1 MAMLEIRGVSKS
13 YGKTPV
19 LRGIDLS
26 VEPGELMFLL
36 GPSGCGK
43 STLLRIV
50 AGLIRQDAGS
60 IVLGGRDVSALPP
73 ESRNTPMVFQ
83 NYALWPHLNVAENIE
98 FGLKIRKLP
107 REEIRKTVGEMLE
120 VVGMAEF
127 AKRKVNELSGG
138 QQQRVALARALAL
151 KGDIILLDEPLSNL
165 DARLRDLMRTE
176 IRRICKERR
185 LTALYVTH
193 DRREALSVGDRI
205 AVMKDG
211 VILQLDAPRTLYT
224 RPANKFTASF
234 LGDADFPDAKCLR
247 IEDGLEIFS
256 TQMGEL
262 RVRLEGQPVQPAPG
276 DNCTLMIR
284 PEAVRADVDPASVNA
299 FPCIV
304 RDSVFL
310 GETTGLTLDASG
322 FTLHADEPAAP
333 ERRSGDEIVCSVPP
347 DAIAILPPDL
357 HDVNVEQTSR

>member
-13 YGKTPV
+13 YGGTPV
-19 LRGIDLS
+19 LRCVDLS
-26 VEPGELMFLL
+26 VETGELMFLL

-50 AGLIRQDAGS
+50 AGLVRQDAGS
-60 IVLGGRDVSALPP
+60 IVLDGRDVSALPP

-98 FGLKIRKLP
+98 FGLKIKKIP
-107 REEIRKTVGEMLE
+107 RDEIRKTVDEMLA
-120 VVGMAEF
+120 VVGMSDF

-151 KGDIILLDEPLSNL
+151 NGSILLLDEPLSNL

-211 VILQLDAPRTLYT
+211 AILQLDAPRTLYT
-224 RPANKFTASF
+224 RPATKFTASF
-234 LGDADFPDAKCLR
+234 LGDADFLNAKCLR
-247 IEDGLEIFS
+247 KENGFGIFG
-256 TQMGEL
+256 TQVGEL
-262 RVRLEGQPVQPAPG
+262 RVRLDSQPVQPVPG
-276 DNCTLMIR
+276 IVCTLMIR
-284 PEAVRADVDPASVNA
+284 PEAVRPGNDAASVNA
-299 FPCIV
+299 IPCTV

-310 GETTGLTLDASG
+310 GETTEFTLDAFG
-322 FTLHADEPAAP
+322 FTLHASESAAP
-333 ERRSGDEIVCSVPP
+333 ERHSGDQIICSVPP
-347 DAIAILPPDL
+347 EAIAVLPPE
-357 HDVNVEQTSR
+357 NEQ

>member
-1 MAMLEIRGVSKS
+1 MSMLEIRGVAKA

-26 VEPGELMFLL
+26 VERGELVFLL

-50 AGLIRQDAGS
+50 AGLLRQDAGS
-60 IVLGGRDVSALPP
+60 VVLDGRDISALPP

-83 NYALWPHLNVAENIE
+83 NYALWPHLDVAENIA

-107 REEIRKTVGEMLE
+107 RETIRKTVEEMLA
-120 VVGMAEF
+120 VVGMTEF

-151 KGDIILLDEPLSNL
+151 KGSILLLDEPLSNL

-176 IRRICKERR
+176 IRRICKERG

-211 VILQLDAPRTLYT
+211 AILQIDAPRLLYT
-224 RPANKFTASF
+224 RPASKFTASF
-234 LGDADFPDAKCLR
+234 LGDADFLEAKCLR
-247 IEDGLEIFS
+247 TENGLAFFE
-256 TQMGEL
+256 TPAGEL
-262 RVRLEGQPVQPAPG
+262 GVHLDGQPVQPASG
-276 DNCTLMIR
+276 DICTLMIR
-284 PEAVRADVDPASVNA
+284 PEAVRTDVASTAVNA
-299 FPCIV
+299 VSCTV
-304 RDSVFL
+304 RDSIFL
-310 GETTGLTLDASG
+310 GETTGLTLDVSG
-322 FTLHADEPAAP
+322 LTLHASESAAP
-333 ERRSGDEIVCSVPP
+333 ERRPGDRIVCAVPP
-347 DAIAILPPDL
+347 ESIAILPPE
-357 HDVNVEQTSR
+357 NAR

>member
-1 MAMLEIRGVSKS
+1 MAMLEIRGVSKA
-13 YGKTPV
+13 YGRTPV
-19 LRGIDLS
+19 LRGVDLS

-43 STLLRIV
+43 STLLRII
-50 AGLIRQDAGS
+50 AGLIRQDAGTV
-60 IVLGGRDVSALPP
+60 VLGGRDVSALPP
-73 ESRNTPMVFQ
+73 EARNTPMVFQ

-98 FGLKIRKLP
+98 FSLKIKKLP
-107 REEIRKTVGEMLE
+107 RTEIRKTVDEMLE

-151 KGDIILLDEPLSNL
+151 KGDILLLDEPLSNL

-211 VILQLDAPRTLYT
+211 VILQLDSPRMLYT

-234 LGDADFPDAKCLR
+234 LGDADFPEAKCLR
-247 IEDGLEIFS
+247 VENGFAVFS
-256 TQMGEL
+256 TPMGEL
-262 RVRLEGQPVQPAPG
+262 RVRLEGQPVQPAP
-276 DNCTLMIR
+276 DAVCTLMIR
-284 PEAVRADVDPASVNA
+284 PEAVRTDADLASVNA
-299 FPCIV
+299 FPCVV

-322 FTLHADEPAAP
+322 FTLHASESAAP
-333 ERRSGDEIVCSVPP
+333 ERRPGDKITCSVPP
-347 DAIAILPPDL
+347 DAIAILPPD
-357 HDVNVEQTSR
+357 NAR

>member
-1 MAMLEIRGVSKS
+1 MAMLEIKGVSKA
-13 YGKTPV
+13 YGGTPV

-26 VEPGELMFLL
+26 VEEGELMFLL

-50 AGLIRQDAGS
+50 AGLIRQDSGS
-60 IVLGGRDVSALPP
+60 IVLDGRDISALPP

-83 NYALWPHLNVAENIE
+83 NYALWPHLNVTENIE
-98 FGLKIRKLP
+98 FGLKIKKIP
-107 REEIRKTVGEMLE
+107 RNEIRKTVDEMLA
-120 VVGMAEF
+120 VVGMSEY

-151 KGDIILLDEPLSNL
+151 NGSILLLDEPLSNL
-165 DARLRDLMRTE
+165 DARLRDLMRAE

-211 VILQLDAPRTLYT
+211 VILQLDAPRALYT
-224 RPANKFTASF
+224 RPSTKFTAAF
-234 LGDADFPDAKCLR
+234 LGDADFLEGKCLR
-247 IEDGLEIFS
+247 IENGLAVFE
-256 TQMGEL
+256 TTVGEL
-262 RVRLEGQPVQPAPG
+262 SVLLDSQPVQPAPG
-276 DNCTLMIR
+276 DTCTLMIR
-284 PEAVRADVDPASVNA
+284 PEAVRPGVDASSVNA
-299 FPCIV
+299 VSCTIL
-304 RDSVFL
+304 DSVFL
-310 GETTGLTLDASG
+310 GETTGITLDVNG

-333 ERRSGDEIVCSVPP
+333 ERRAGDRITCAIPP
-347 DAIAILPPDL
+347 EAVAILPPE
-357 HDVNVEQTSR
+357 NAR

>member
-1 MAMLEIRGVSKS
+1 MATLEIRGVSKA
-13 YGKTPV
+13 YGRTPV

-26 VEPGELMFLL
+26 IEAGELMFLL

-50 AGLIRQDAGS
+50 AGLIRQDTGS
-60 IVLGGRDVSALPP
+60 VVLGGRDVSALPP

-107 REEIRKTVGEMLE
+107 QAEIRKTVDEMLG
-120 VVGMAEF
+120 VVGMSEF

-138 QQQRVALARALAL
+138 QQQRIALARALAL
-151 KGDIILLDEPLSNL
+151 KGDILLLDEPLSNL
-165 DARLRDLMRTE
+165 DARLRDLMRLE
-176 IRRICKERR
+176 IRRICKERG

-211 VILQLDAPRTLYT
+211 VIYQLDAPRTLYC
-224 RPANKFTASF
+224 RPTNKFTAAF
-234 LGDADFPDAKCLR
+234 LGDADFMEAKCLR
-247 IEDGLEIFS
+247 TENGNGFAVFDTPL
-256 TQMGEL
+256 GEL
-262 RVRLEGQPVQPAPG
+262 RVHLDGQPVQPAP
-276 DNCTLMIR
+276 DAVCTLMVR
-284 PEAVRADVDPASVNA
+284 PEAVRVDPGDGAVNA

-322 FTLHADEPAAP
+322 FTLHASESAAP
-333 ERRSGDEIVCSVPP
+333 ERRIGDTVTCAVPP
-347 DAIAILPPDL
+347 EAVAILPPEKD
-357 HDVNVEQTSR
+357 R

>member
-1 MAMLEIRGVSKS
+1 MLEIRGVSKA
-13 YGKTPV
+13 YGGTPV
-19 LRGIDLS
+19 LRGIDLA

-60 IVLGGRDVSALPP
+60 IVLGGRDVSALSP

-98 FGLKIRKLP
+98 FGLKIKKLS
-107 REEIRKTVGEMLE
+107 RAEIRETVGEMLA
-120 VVGMAEF
+120 VVGMSEF

-138 QQQRVALARALAL
+138 QQQRIALARALAL
-151 KGDIILLDEPLSNL
+151 KGDILLLDEPLSNL

-211 VILQLDAPRTLYT
+211 VILQLDPPRALYT
-224 RPANKFTASF
+224 RPANRFTASF
-234 LGDADFPDAKCLR
+234 LGDADFPEAKCLR
-247 IEDGLEIFS
+247 IEDGLAVFS
-256 TQMGEL
+256 APMGKL
-262 RVRLEGQPVQPAPG
+262 RVHLDGQPVQPEPG
-276 DNCTLMIR
+276 AVCTLMIR
-284 PEAVRADVDPASVNA
+284 PEVVRPGADPASVNA
-299 FPCIV
+299 FPCTV
-304 RDSVFL
+304 LDSVFL

-322 FTLHADEPAAP
+322 FTLHASESAAP
-333 ERRSGDEIVCSVPP
+333 ERRPGDTVTCAVPP
-347 DAIAILPPDL
+347 EAIALLPPEDA
-357 HDVNVEQTSR
+357 R

>member
-1 MAMLEIRGVSKS
+1 MAALEIRGISKS
-13 YGKTPV
+13 YGRTPV

-26 VEPGELMFLL
+26 VEAGELMFLL

-50 AGLIRQDAGS
+50 AGLIRQDAGTV
-60 IVLGGRDVSALPP
+60 ILGGRDVSALPP

-98 FGLKIRKLP
+98 FGLRIRKLP
-107 REEIRKTVGEMLE
+107 QAEIRKTVGEMLE
-120 VVGMAEF
+120 VVGMSEF

-151 KGDIILLDEPLSNL
+151 KGDILLLDEPLSNL
-165 DARLRDLMRTE
+165 DARLRDLMRLE
-176 IRRICKERR
+176 IRRICKERG

-211 VILQLDAPRTLYT
+211 VVFQLDAPRTLYC
-224 RPANKFTASF
+224 RPANRFTASF
-234 LGDADFPDAKCLR
+234 LGDADFMEAKCLR
-247 IEDGLEIFS
+247 IESENGYAVFDTPL
-256 TQMGEL
+256 GEL
-262 RVRLEGQPVQPAPG
+262 RVHLDGQPLQPAP
-276 DNCTLMIR
+276 DAVCTLMVR
-284 PEAVRADVDPASVNA
+284 PEAVRVNPGDSATNA

-322 FTLHADEPAAP
+322 FTLHASESAAP
-333 ERRSGDEIVCSVPP
+333 ERRIGDTVTCAVPP
-347 DAIAILPPDL
+347 ESVAILPPE
-357 HDVNVEQTSR
+357 NAR

>member
-1 MAMLEIRGVSKS
+1 MAMLEIRGVSKA
-13 YGKTPV
+13 YGGTPV
-19 LRGIDLS
+19 LRGVDLS

-60 IVLGGRDVSALPP
+60 VVLGGRDVSALPP

-98 FGLKIRKLP
+98 FGLRIKKLP
-107 REEIRKTVGEMLE
+107 REEIRKTVDEMLE
-120 VVGMAEF
+120 VVGMTEF

-151 KGDIILLDEPLSNL
+151 KGDILLLDEPLSNL

-176 IRRICKERR
+176 IRRICKERN

-224 RPANKFTASF
+224 RPANKFTAAF
-234 LGDADFPDAKCLR
+234 LGDADFPEAKCLR
-247 IEDGLEIFS
+247 VEDGFAVFS
-256 TQMGEL
+256 TPMGEL
-262 RVRLEGQPVQPAPG
+262 RVRLEGQPVQPAP
-276 DNCTLMIR
+276 DTVCTLMIR
-284 PEAVRADVDPASVNA
+284 PEAVRTDVDPASPNA
-299 FPCIV
+299 FPCVV

-310 GETTGLTLDASG
+310 GETTGLTLDTSG
-322 FTLHADEPAAP
+322 FTLHASESAAP
-333 ERRSGDEIVCSVPP
+333 ERRPGDRLVCAVPP
-347 DAIAILPPDL
+347 DAIAILPPD
-357 HDVNVEQTSR
+357 NAR

>member
-1 MAMLEIRGVSKS
+1 MAMLEIHGVSKS

-26 VEPGELMFLL
+26 VEAGELMFLL

-60 IVLGGRDVSALPP
+60 VVLAGRDVSALPP

-98 FGLKIRKLP
+98 FGLKIKKLP

-120 VVGMAEF
+120 VVGMSEF

-224 RPANKFTASF
+224 RPANKFTAAF
-234 LGDADFPDAKCLR
+234 LGDADFPEAKCLR
-247 IEDGLEIFS
+247 IENGLAVFES
-256 TQMGEL
+256 PVGEL
-262 RVRLEGQPVQPAPG
+262 CVRLEGQPVQPAP
-276 DNCTLMIR
+276 DTVCTLMIR
-284 PEAVRADVDPASVNA
+284 PEAVRTDADPASVNA
-299 FPCIV
+299 FPCVV

-322 FTLHADEPAAP
+322 FTLHASESAAP
-333 ERRSGDEIVCSVPP
+333 ERHPGDRITCSVPP
-347 DAIAILPPDL
+347 DAIAILPPD
-357 HDVNVEQTSR
+357 NAR

>member
-1 MAMLEIRGVSKS
+1 MAMLEIKGVSKA
-13 YGKTPV
+13 YGGTPV
-19 LRGIDLS
+19 LRGIDLA
-26 VEPGELMFLL
+26 VETGELMFLL

-50 AGLIRQDAGS
+50 AGLIRQDAGAV
-60 IVLGGRDVSALPP
+60 VLDGRDVSSLPP

-98 FGLKIRKLP
+98 FGLKIKKLP
-107 REEIRKTVGEMLE
+107 RTEIRETVDEMLA
-120 VVGMAEF
+120 VVGMSEF

-151 KGDIILLDEPLSNL
+151 KGNILLLDEPLSNL

-176 IRRICKERR
+176 IRRICKERN

-211 VILQLDAPRTLYT
+211 VILQLASPRILYT
-224 RPANKFTASF
+224 RPANKFTAAF
-234 LGDADFPDAKCLR
+234 LGDADFPEAKCLKTG
-247 IEDGLEIFS
+247 EGAAVFS
-256 TQMGEL
+256 TRLGEF
-262 RVRLEGQPVQPAPG
+262 RVRLDGQPLMPAP
-276 DNCTLMIR
+276 DSVCTLMIR
-284 PEAVRADVDPASVNA
+284 PESVRTDVDPASVNA

-304 RDSVFL
+304 QDSVFL

-322 FTLHADEPAAP
+322 FTLHASESAAP
-333 ERRSGDEIVCSVPP
+333 ERRPGDRITCAVPP
-347 DAIAILPPDL
+347 EAIAILPPE
-357 HDVNVEQTSR
+357 NAR

>member
-1 MAMLEIRGVSKS
+1 MAMLEIRGVSKA
-13 YGKTPV
+13 YGGTPV
-19 LRGIDLS
+19 LRGVDLA
-26 VEPGELMFLL
+26 VEQGELMFLL

-60 IVLGGRDVSALPP
+60 VVLGGRDISALPP

-98 FGLKIRKLP
+98 FGLKIRKLQ
-107 REEIRKTVGEMLE
+107 RAEITKTVEEMLA
-120 VVGMAEF
+120 VVGMSEY

-151 KGDIILLDEPLSNL
+151 KGDILLLDEPLSNL

-211 VILQLDAPRTLYT
+211 MILQIDSPRTLYT
-224 RPANKFTASF
+224 RPSDKFTAAF
-234 LGDADFPDAKCLR
+234 LGDADFPEAKCLR
-247 IEDGLEIFS
+247 IENGQAVFS
-256 TQMGEL
+256 FAPGEL
-262 RVRLEGQPVQPAPG
+262 RVHLDGQPVQPAPG
-276 DNCTLMIR
+276 DVCTLMIR
-284 PEAVRADVDPASVNA
+284 PEAVRPGADPASVNA
-299 FPCIV
+299 FPCTV
-304 RDSVFL
+304 LDSVFL
-310 GETTGLTLDASG
+310 GETTGLMLDVSG
-322 FTLHADEPAAP
+322 FTLHASESAAP
-333 ERRSGDEIVCSVPP
+333 ERRPGDTIACAIPP
-347 DAIAILPPDL
+347 EAVAILPPE
-357 HDVNVEQTSR
+357 NTR

>member
-1 MAMLEIRGVSKS
+1 MAMLEIRGVSKA
-13 YGKTPV
+13 YGGTPV
-19 LRGIDLS
+19 LRGVDLS
-26 VEPGELMFLL
+26 VEAGELMFLL

-50 AGLIRQDAGS
+50 AGLVRQDAGS
-60 IVLGGRDVSALPP
+60 VVLGGRDISALPP

-98 FGLKIRKLP
+98 FGLKIKKLS
-107 REEIRKTVGEMLE
+107 REEIRKTVGEMLD

-151 KGDIILLDEPLSNL
+151 KGDILLLDEPLSNL

-176 IRRICKERR
+176 IRRICKERS

-211 VILQLDAPRTLYT
+211 AILQLDTPRALYC
-224 RPANKFTASF
+224 RPANRFTAAF
-234 LGDADFPDAKCLR
+234 LGDADFQEAKCLR
-247 IEDGLEIFS
+247 IENGLAVFD
-256 TQMGEL
+256 TPLGEL
-262 RVRLEGQPVQPAPG
+262 RVHLDGQPVRPVPG
-276 DNCTLMIR
+276 DVCTLMVR
-284 PEAVRADVDPASVNA
+284 PEAVRTDASSADLNA
-299 FPCIV
+299 FPCVV

-310 GETTGLTLDASG
+310 GENTGLTLDASG
-322 FTLHADEPAAP
+322 FTFHASESAAP
-333 ERRSGDEIVCSVPP
+333 ERRPCDRITCMIPP
-347 DAIAILPPDL
+347 DAITILPPDL
-357 HDVNVEQTSR
+357 HDVNVEQTAR

>member
-1 MAMLEIRGVSKS
+1 MAMLEIKGVSKS
-13 YGKTPV
+13 YAGTPV
-19 LRGIDLS
+19 LRGVDLS
-26 VEPGELMFLL
+26 VEAGELMFLL

-60 IVLGGRDVSALPP
+60 VVLDGRDVSALPP

-98 FGLKIRKLP
+98 FGLKIKKLP
-107 REEIRKTVGEMLE
+107 REEIRKTVDEMLA
-120 VVGMAEF
+120 VVGMSEF

-151 KGDIILLDEPLSNL
+151 KGSILLLDEPLSNL

-176 IRRICKERR
+176 IRRICKERS

-211 VILQLDAPRTLYT
+211 AILQLDAPRTLYT
-224 RPANKFTASF
+224 RPATKFTASF
-234 LGDADFPDAKCLR
+234 LGDADFMDATCVR
-247 IEDGLEIFS
+247 TGNGLGVFS
-256 TQMGEL
+256 TPIGEL
-262 RVRLEGQPVQPAPG
+262 RVLLEGQPVQPAPG
-276 DNCTLMIR
+276 DVCTLMIR
-284 PEAVRADVDPASVNA
+284 HEALRPGADAAAINA
-299 FPCIV
+299 IPCVV

-322 FTLHADEPAAP
+322 FTLHAGESAAP
-333 ERRSGDEIVCSVPP
+333 ERHPGDRIVCAVPP
-347 DAIAILPPDL
+347 EAMALLPPE
-357 HDVNVEQTSR
+357 NAR

>member
-1 MAMLEIRGVSKS
+1 MAMLEIRGVSKA
-13 YGKTPV
+13 YGGTPV
-19 LRGIDLS
+19 LRGVDLS

-60 IVLGGRDVSALPP
+60 VVLGGRDVSALPP

-98 FGLKIRKLP
+98 FGLRIRKAP
-107 REEIRKTVGEMLE
+107 RAEIGKTVGEMLE

-151 KGDIILLDEPLSNL
+151 KGDILLLDEPLSNL

-211 VILQLDAPRTLYT
+211 VILQLDTPRALYT
-224 RPANKFTASF
+224 RPANKFTAAF
-234 LGDADFPDAKCLR
+234 LGDADFPEAKCLR
-247 IEDGLEIFS
+247 TENGLAVFQ
-256 TQMGEL
+256 TPMGEL
-262 RVRLEGQPVQPAPG
+262 RVHLDGQPVTPAPG
-276 DNCTLMIR
+276 DVCTLMIR
-284 PEAVRADVDPASVNA
+284 PEAVRPGADPASANA
-299 FPCIV
+299 FPCVV

-322 FTLHADEPAAP
+322 FTLHASESAAP
-333 ERRSGDEIVCSVPP
+333 ERRPGDALTCAVPP
-347 DAIAILPPDL
+347 DAVAILPPET
-357 HDVNVEQTSR
+357 VR

>member
-1 MAMLEIRGVSKS
+1 MLEIRGVSKA
-13 YGKTPV
+13 YGETPV

-60 IVLGGRDVSALPP
+60 VILGGRDVSALPP

-107 REEIRKTVGEMLE
+107 RTEIRETVDEMLA
-120 VVGMAEF
+120 VVGMSEF

-151 KGDIILLDEPLSNL
+151 KGDILLLDEPLSNL

-205 AVMKDG
+205 AVMRDG
-211 VILQLDAPRTLYT
+211 VILQLDSPRTLYT
-224 RPANKFTASF
+224 RPADRFTAAF
-234 LGDADFPDAKCLR
+234 LGDADFPEAKCLR
-247 IEDGLEIFS
+247 NENGFAVFS
-256 TQMGEL
+256 APMGEL
-262 RVRLEGQPVQPAPG
+262 RVRLDGQPVQPAPG
-276 DNCTLMIR
+276 AACTLMIR
-284 PEAVRADVDPASVNA
+284 PEAVRPGADPASVNA
-299 FPCIV
+299 FPCTV

-322 FTLHADEPAAP
+322 FTLHASESAAP
-333 ERRSGDEIVCSVPP
+333 ERHPGDTIPCAVPP
-347 DAIAILPPDL
+347 EAIAILPP
-357 HDVNVEQTSR
+357 EEAR

>member
-1 MAMLEIRGVSKS
+1 MSMLEIRGVAKA
-13 YGKTPV
+13 YGGTPV

-26 VEPGELMFLL
+26 VERGELVFLL

-60 IVLGGRDVSALPP
+60 VVLDGRDVSALPP

-83 NYALWPHLNVAENIE
+83 NYALWPHLDVAENVA
-98 FGLKIRKLP
+98 FGLRIRKAA
-107 REEIRKTVGEMLE
+107 RGEIRKTVDEMLA
-120 VVGMAEF
+120 VVGMSEF

-151 KGDIILLDEPLSNL
+151 NGSILLLDEPLSNL

-176 IRRICKERR
+176 IRRICKERS

-211 VILQLDAPRTLYT
+211 AILQIDTPRTLYT
-224 RPANKFTASF
+224 RPASKFTASF
-234 LGDADFPDAKCLR
+234 LGDADFLDVKCVR
-247 IEDGLEIFS
+247 TEPGFAVFD
-256 TQMGEL
+256 TPAGEL
-262 RVRLEGQPVQPAPG
+262 RVHLDGQPVQPAPG
-276 DNCTLMIR
+276 DVCTLMIR
-284 PEAVRADVDPASVNA
+284 PEAVRPDADAATVNA
-299 FPCIV
+299 FRCIV

-322 FTLHADEPAAP
+322 LTIHASESAAP
-333 ERRSGDEIVCSVPP
+333 ERRAGNRIICAVPP
-347 DAIAILPPDL
+347 ETVAILPP
-357 HDVNVEQTSR
+357 EGTR

>member
-1 MAMLEIRGVSKS
+1 MAMLEIRGISKA
-13 YGKTPV
+13 YGRTPV
-19 LRGIDLS
+19 LRGVDLS

-60 IVLGGRDVSALPP
+60 VVLGGRDVSALPP

-98 FGLKIRKLP
+98 FGLKIKKLP

-120 VVGMAEF
+120 VVGMSEF
-127 AKRKVNELSGG
+127 VKRKVNELSGG

-151 KGDIILLDEPLSNL
+151 RGDILLLDEPLSNL

-176 IRRICKERR
+176 IRRICKERN
-185 LTALYVTH
+185 LTTLYVTH

-211 VILQLDAPRTLYT
+211 AILQLDAPRTLYT
-224 RPANKFTASF
+224 RPANKFTAAF
-234 LGDADFPDAKCLR
+234 LGDADFPGAKCLR
-247 IEDGLEIFS
+247 VEDGFALFE
-256 TQMGEL
+256 TPMGEL
-262 RVRLEGQPVQPAPG
+262 RVRLDGQPVQPAK
-276 DNCTLMIR
+276 DDVCTLMIR
-284 PEAVRADVDPASVNA
+284 PEAVRPGADLASPNA
-299 FPCIV
+299 FPCVV

-322 FTLHADEPAAP
+322 FTLHANEPAAP
-333 ERRSGDEIVCSVPP
+333 ERRPGDKLVCAVPP
-347 DAIAILPPDL
+347 DAIAILPPD
-357 HDVNVEQTSR
+357 NAR

>member
-1 MAMLEIRGVSKS
+1 MAMLEIKGISKS
-13 YGKTPV
+13 YGGTPV

-26 VEPGELMFLL
+26 VEESELMFLL

-50 AGLIRQDAGS
+50 AGLVRQDAGS
-60 IVLGGRDVSALPP
+60 VVLNGRDVSALPP

-98 FGLKIRKLP
+98 FGLKIRKAP
-107 REEIRKTVGEMLE
+107 RDEIRKTVAEMLA
-120 VVGMAEF
+120 VVGMSEF

-151 KGDIILLDEPLSNL
+151 NGSILLLDEPLSNL
-165 DARLRDLMRTE
+165 DARLRDQMRAE
-176 IRRICKERR
+176 IRRICKERH

-211 VILQLDAPRTLYT
+211 AILQLDAPRTLYNRPST
-224 RPANKFTASF
+224 RFTASF
-234 LGDADFPDAKCLR
+234 LGDADFMDATCLR
-247 IEDGLEIFS
+247 TENGRGIFK
-256 TQMGEL
+256 TPVGEL
-262 RVRLEGQPVQPAPG
+262 RVHLDRQPVQPADG
-276 DNCTLMIR
+276 DVCTLMIR
-284 PEAVRADVDPASVNA
+284 PEAVRPGADASAVNSI
-299 FPCIV
+299 PCVV

-310 GETTGLTLDASG
+310 GETTGLTLESSG
-322 FTLHADEPAAP
+322 FTLHASESAAP
-333 ERRSGDEIVCSVPP
+333 ERDVGDAMLCSVPP
-347 DAIAILPPDL
+347 DAIAILPPE
-357 HDVNVEQTSR
+357 NAR

>member
-1 MAMLEIRGVSKS
+1 MAMLEIKGVSKTF
-13 YGKTPV
+13 GGTPV

-26 VEPGELMFLL
+26 VEPGELVFLL

-60 IVLGGRDVSALPP
+60 VVLDGRDVSALPP

-83 NYALWPHLNVAENIE
+83 NYALWPHLNVAENIA

-107 REEIRKTVGEMLE
+107 REEIRKTVDEMLA
-120 VVGMAEF
+120 VVGMSEF

-151 KGDIILLDEPLSNL
+151 KGSILLLDEPLSNL

-211 VILQLDAPRTLYT
+211 AILQIDAPRTLYT
-224 RPANKFTASF
+224 HPATRFTASF
-234 LGDADFPDAKCLR
+234 LGDADFLEAKQ
-247 IEDGLEIFS
+247 IGTENGLAVFETPI
-256 TQMGEL
+256 GEL
-262 RVRLEGQPVQPAPG
+262 RVHPDGQQTEPEQG
-276 DNCTLMIR
+276 CIRTLMIR
-284 PEAVRADVDPASVNA
+284 PEAVRTGAGASAVNA
-299 FPCIV
+299 IPCIV

-322 FTLHADEPAAP
+322 FTLHASESAAP
-333 ERRSGDEIVCSVPP
+333 ERRPGDRIVCGIPP
-347 DAIAILPPDL
+347 ESIAILPPE
-357 HDVNVEQTSR
+357 HAR

>member
-1 MAMLEIRGVSKS
+1 MAMLEIRGVSKA
-13 YGKTPV
+13 YGGTPV
-19 LRGIDLS
+19 LRGVDLS

-60 IVLGGRDVSALPP
+60 VVLGGRDVSALPP

-83 NYALWPHLNVAENIE
+83 NYALWPHLNVSENIE
-98 FGLKIRKLP
+98 FGLRIKKLP
-107 REEIRKTVGEMLE
+107 REEIRKTADEMLE
-120 VVGMAEF
+120 VVGMSEF

-151 KGDIILLDEPLSNL
+151 KGDILLLDEPLSNL

-176 IRRICKERR
+176 IRRICKERS
-185 LTALYVTH
+185 LPALYAPP

-224 RPANKFTASF
+224 RPANKFTAAF
-234 LGDADFPDAKCLR
+234 LGDADFPKAKCLR
-247 IEDGLEIFS
+247 VEDGFAAFS
-256 TQMGEL
+256 TPMGEL
-262 RVRLEGQPVQPAPG
+262 RVRLEGQPVQPTG
-276 DNCTLMIR
+276 NDVCTLMVR
-284 PEAVRADVDPASVNA
+284 PEAVRPGADPASPNA
-299 FPCIV
+299 FPCVV

-322 FTLHADEPAAP
+322 FTLHANEPAAP
-333 ERRSGDEIVCSVPP
+333 ERRPGDKLVCAVPP
-347 DAIAILPPDL
+347 DAIAILPPD
-357 HDVNVEQTSR
+357 DAR

>member
-1 MAMLEIRGVSKS
+1 MATLEIKGVSKS
-13 YGKTPV
+13 FGETPV
-19 LRGIDLS
+19 LRGVDLS
-26 VEPGELMFLL
+26 VEPGELVFLL

-60 IVLGGRDVSALPP
+60 VVLDGRDVSALPP

-83 NYALWPHLNVAENIE
+83 NYALWPHLNVAENIA
-98 FGLKIRKLP
+98 FGLKLRKLP
-107 REEIRKTVGEMLE
+107 REEIRKTVDEMLA
-120 VVGMAEF
+120 VVGMSEF

-151 KGDIILLDEPLSNL
+151 NGDILLLDEPLSNL

-176 IRRICKERR
+176 IRRICKERS

-224 RPANKFTASF
+224 RPANKFTAAF
-234 LGDADFPDAKCLR
+234 LGDADFPEAKCLH
-247 IEDGLEIFS
+247 IENGFAVLT
-256 TQMGEL
+256 TQLGEL
-262 RVRLEGQPVQPAPG
+262 RVRIEGQPVQPVPG
-276 DNCTLMIR
+276 AVCMLMIR
-284 PEAVRADVDPASVNA
+284 PEAVRTDVDPASGNA
-299 FPCIV
+299 FPCVV

-322 FTLHADEPAAP
+322 FTLHASESAAP
-333 ERRSGDEIVCSVPP
+333 ERRSGDAITCSVPP
-347 DAIAILPPDL
+347 DAIAILPPD
-357 HDVNVEQTSR
+357 NAR

>member
-1 MAMLEIRGVSKS
+1 MSMLEIRGVAKS
-13 YGKTPV
+13 YGGTPV

-26 VEPGELMFLL
+26 VERGELVFLL

-60 IVLGGRDVSALPP
+60 VVLDGRDVSSLPP

-83 NYALWPHLNVAENIE
+83 NYALWPHLDVAENIA
-98 FGLKIRKLP
+98 FGLKVRKMP
-107 REEIRKTVGEMLE
+107 REEIRKTVDEMLA
-120 VVGMAEF
+120 VVGMAEY

-151 KGDIILLDEPLSNL
+151 NGSILLLDEPLSNL

-176 IRRICKERR
+176 IRRICKERG

-211 VILQLDAPRTLYT
+211 AILQIDAPRVLYT
-224 RPANKFTASF
+224 RPASRFTASF
-234 LGDADFPDAKCLR
+234 LGDADFLEAECLR
-247 IEDGLEIFS
+247 TEIGLAVFGPPV
-256 TQMGEL
+256 GEL
-262 RVRLEGQPVQPAPG
+262 RVHLDGQPVQPAPG
-276 DNCTLMIR
+276 DVCTLMIR
-284 PEAVRADVDPASVNA
+284 PEAVRTNADALAVNA
-299 FPCIV
+299 FPCTV

-322 FTLHADEPAAP
+322 FTLHASESAAP
-333 ERRSGDEIVCSVPP
+333 ERRAGDRITCSVPP
-347 DAIAILPPDL
+347 ESVAILPPE
-357 HDVNVEQTSR
+357 NAR

>member
-1 MAMLEIRGVSKS
+1 MATLEIKGVSKS
-13 YGKTPV
+13 FGETPV
-19 LRGIDLS
+19 LRGVDLS
-26 VEPGELMFLL
+26 VEPGELVFLL

-60 IVLGGRDVSALPP
+60 VVLDGRDVSALPP

-83 NYALWPHLNVAENIE
+83 NYALWPHLNVAENIA
-98 FGLKIRKLP
+98 FGLRLRKLP
-107 REEIRKTVGEMLE
+107 REEIRKTVDEMLA
-120 VVGMAEF
+120 VVGMSEF

-151 KGDIILLDEPLSNL
+151 NGSILLLDEPLSNL

-211 VILQLDAPRTLYT
+211 AILQIDAPRTLYT
-224 RPANKFTASF
+224 RPATRFTASF
-234 LGDADFPDAKCLR
+234 LGDADFLEAKHIR
-247 IEDGLEIFS
+247 TENGLAVFE
-256 TQMGEL
+256 TPAGEL
-262 RVRLEGQPVQPAPG
+262 LVHPQGQQTGPEQG
-276 DNCTLMIR
+276 GCCTLMIR
-284 PEAVRADVDPASVNA
+284 PEAVRTGADASAVNA
-299 FPCIV
+299 IPCTV

-322 FTLHADEPAAP
+322 FTLHASESAAP
-333 ERRSGDEIVCSVPP
+333 ERRPGDRIVCAVPP
-347 DAIAILPPDL
+347 ESIAILPPE
-357 HDVNVEQTSR
+357 HAR

>member
-1 MAMLEIRGVSKS
+1 MAMLEIRGVSKA

-60 IVLGGRDVSALPP
+60 VVLGGRDVSALPP

-98 FGLKIRKLP
+98 FGLKIKKLP

-120 VVGMAEF
+120 VVGMSEF

-151 KGDIILLDEPLSNL
+151 KGDILLLDEPLSNL

-234 LGDADFPDAKCLR
+234 LGDADFLETKCLR
-247 IEDGLEIFS
+247 IENGLAVFS
-256 TQMGEL
+256 TPMGEL
-262 RVRLEGQPVQPAPG
+262 RVRLEGQPVQPAS
-276 DNCTLMIR
+276 DTVCTLMIR
-284 PEAVRADVDPASVNA
+284 PEAVRIGIDPASVNA
-299 FPCIV
+299 FPCVV

-322 FTLHADEPAAP
+322 FMLHASESAAP
-333 ERRSGDEIVCSVPP
+333 ERRPSDRITCSVPP
-347 DAIAILPPDL
+347 DAIAILPPD
-357 HDVNVEQTSR
+357 NAR

>member
-1 MAMLEIRGVSKS
+1 MAMLEIHGASKS

-26 VEPGELMFLL
+26 VEAGELMFLL

-60 IVLGGRDVSALPP
+60 VVLAGRDVSALPP

-98 FGLKIRKLP
+98 FGLKIKKLP

-120 VVGMAEF
+120 VVGMSEF
-127 AKRKVNELSGG
+127 VKRKVNELSGG

-151 KGDIILLDEPLSNL
+151 RGDILLLDEPLSNL

-176 IRRICKERR
+176 IRRICKERN

-234 LGDADFPDAKCLR
+234 LGDADFPEAKCLR
-247 IEDGLEIFS
+247 IENGFATFCTPL
-256 TQMGEL
+256 GEL
-262 RVRLEGQPVQPAPG
+262 RVRLEGQPVQPAP
-276 DNCTLMIR
+276 DTVCTLMIR
-284 PEAVRADVDPASVNA
+284 PEAVRTDIDSASANA

-322 FTLHADEPAAP
+322 FSLHASESAAP
-333 ERRSGDEIVCSVPP
+333 ERHPGDRITCSVPP
-347 DAIAILPPDL
+347 DAIAILPPD
-357 HDVNVEQTSR
+357 NAR

>member
-1 MAMLEIRGVSKS
+1 MAMLEIKGVSKS
-13 YGKTPV
+13 YSGTPV
-19 LRGIDLS
+19 LRGVDLS
-26 VEPGELMFLL
+26 VGVGELMFLL

-50 AGLIRQDAGS
+50 AGLIRQDAGTV
-60 IVLGGRDVSALPP
+60 VLDGRDVSALPP

-98 FGLKIRKLP
+98 FGLKIKKLP
-107 REEIRKTVGEMLE
+107 RAEIRKTVEEMLA
-120 VVGMAEF
+120 VVGMSEF
-127 AKRKVNELSGG
+127 KKRKVNELSGG

-151 KGDIILLDEPLSNL
+151 KGSILLLDEPLSNL

-211 VILQLDAPRTLYT
+211 AILQLDAPRMLYR
-224 RPANKFTASF
+224 RPATKFTAAF
-234 LGDADFPDAKCLR
+234 LGDADFLNAKYLR
-247 IEDGLEIFS
+247 TENDLDVFE
-256 TQMGEL
+256 TRAGEL
-262 RVRLEGQPVQPAPG
+262 RVHPDGQSVRPAPG
-276 DNCTLMIR
+276 EACTLMIR
-284 PEAVRADVDPASVNA
+284 PEAVR
-299 FPCIV
+299 PCPGDSAENVFRCVI

-310 GETTGLTLDASG
+310 GETTGLTLDVSG
-322 FTLHADEPAAP
+322 ITLHASESAAP
-333 ERRSGDEIVCSVPP
+333 ERRIGDEITCSVPP
-347 DAIAILPPDL
+347 DAIAVLPPEND
-357 HDVNVEQTSR
+357 R